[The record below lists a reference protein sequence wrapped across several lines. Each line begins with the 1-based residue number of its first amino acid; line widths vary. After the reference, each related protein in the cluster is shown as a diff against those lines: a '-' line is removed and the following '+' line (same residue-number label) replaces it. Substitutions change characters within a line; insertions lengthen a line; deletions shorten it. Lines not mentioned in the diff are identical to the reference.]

1 MAKLLKL
8 RRGTTSQHS
17 SFTGA
22 EGEVTIDTTKDTAVI
37 HDGSQAG
44 GRPLL
49 REDMSNL
56 PAGTIDNADISNSAA
71 IAGTKISP
79 DFGSQ
84 NITTTGTISAG
95 NDITLNSSG
104 NNKTLQIK
112 KGTTVAAMLGH
123 IGSGDEGFLTL
134 KDGGTDTLVMNGES
148 GGVSYINSGNFAVGK
163 TTASQKLDVNG
174 NIAVSG
180 TVDGRD
186 VASDGSKLDGI
197 ESGATADQSASEILT
212 SIKTVDG
219 SGSGLDADLL
229 DGNHAGNFVS
239 AVGSDTLTGST
250 YTFDSSTAQ
259 KIILPGANS
268 PYIRFQEG
276 TTDRGYIQFDSS
288 LDSMIIVNQQSG
300 EYLRMGSGETG
311 LQWYVDNGAR
321 TVWTSGNDG
330 SGSGLDADL
339 CDGLHVSNAEGTN
352 TIVARNSSGY
362 VFASYFNASGSF
374 GTSGNT
380 SGMGIFIGTNGSDTY
395 ARSYSAAAA
404 RSLLNVANGANN
416 VTNNNQLTNGA
427 GYITSSSLSS
437 YMPKSGGTFTG
448 QVNTQNFIP
457 TSNNS
462 YDLGSSS
469 YRYRNIYTNDLHLSN
484 EGSSN
489 DVDST
494 WGDWTIQEGESDLFL
509 KNNRSGKKFKFNLTE
524 VS

>member
-22 EGEVTIDTTKDTAVI
+22 EGEVTIDTTKDTAVV

-44 GRPLL
+44 GRPLA
-49 REDMSNL
+49 REDLNNVSSSTIAGRLSNDSLATSKIAAGAL
-56 PAGTIDNADISNSAA
+56 PTDVTVASANIVNGTIATGDIANSAITSDKLNNTA
-71 IAGTKISP
+71 VTFAKMQNV
-79 DFGSQ
+79 SQ
-84 NITTTGTISAG
+84 
-95 NDITLNSSG
+95 DTLIGRTAS
-104 NNKTLQIK
+104 
-112 KGTTVAAMLGH
+112 
-123 IGSGDEGFLTL
+123 GSGAA
-134 KDGGTDTLVMNGES
+134 TDLS
-148 GGVSYINSGNFAVGK
+148 
-163 TTASQKLDVNG
+163 ASQARALLNVEN
-174 NIAVSG
+174 
-180 TVDGRD
+180 
-186 VASDGSKLDGI
+186 
-197 ESGATADQSASEILT
+197 GATADQSASEILT

-239 AVGSDTLTGST
+239 AVGSDTLTGAT
-250 YTFDSSTAQ
+250 YTFNSSTAQ
-259 KIILPGANS
+259 KIILQGASS

-276 TTDRGYIQFDSS
+276 TTNRGYIQFDSA

-300 EYLRMGSGETG
+300 EYLRIGSGETG
-311 LQWYVDNGAR
+311 LQYYVDNGAR

-330 SGSGLDADL
+330 AGSGLDADK
-339 CDGLHVSNAEGTN
+339 CDGLHVSNSEGTN
-352 TIVARNSSGY
+352 TIVARNASGY
-362 VFASYFNASGSF
+362 VFANYFNASGSF
-374 GTSGNT
+374 GTSGSG
-380 SGMGIFIGTNGSDTY
+380 SGMGLFIGTNGSDTY
-395 ARSYSAAAA
+395 ARSYNAAAA
-404 RSLLNVANGANN
+404 RTLLNVANGANN

-457 TSNNS
+457 SSNNS

-469 YRYRNIYTNDLHLSN
+469 YRYRNIYTNDLNLSN

-489 DVDST
+489 DVDGS

-509 KNNRSGKKFKFNLTE
+509 KNNRSGKKYKFNLTE

>member
-22 EGEVTIDTTKDTAVI
+22 EGEVTIDTTKDTAVV

-84 NITTTGTISAG
+84 NITTTGTLSAG
-95 NDITLNSSG
+95 DDITLNSSG
-104 NNKTLQIK
+104 NNKTLTIK
-112 KGTTVAAMLGH
+112 KGTTVSAMLGH

-212 SIKTVDG
+212 AVKTVDG

-229 DGNHAGNFVS
+229 DSYQASEFVTS
-239 AVGSDTLTGST
+239 QASDTLTGAQ
-250 YTFDSSTAQ
+250 YTFSSSTDQ
-259 KIILPGANS
+259 KIILQGSNN
-268 PYIRFQEG
+268 PYIHFKEG
-276 TTDRGYIQFDSS
+276 TTDRAYIQWHSNGN
-288 LDSMIIVNQQSG
+288 LYLVNQESG
-300 EYLRMGSGETG
+300 EQLLLGSGSSG
-311 LQWYVDNGAR
+311 LKFVEGGNTR
-321 TVWTSGNDG
+321 TVWHSGNDG
-330 SGSGLDADL
+330 SGSGLDADT
-339 CDGLHVSNAEGTN
+339 CDGLHVNSGVSNN
-352 TIVARNSSGY
+352 TIVARTASGY
-362 VFASYFNASGSF
+362 IFANYFNTSPNDIASGSISKICAE
-374 GTSGNT
+374 SGND
-380 SGMGIFIGTNGSDTY
+380 GYIRHAG
-395 ARSYSAAAA
+395 AAAV
-404 RSLLNVANGANN
+404 RTFLNVQDGANYI
-416 VTNNNQLTNGA
+416 TNTNQLTNGS

>member
-84 NITTTGTISAG
+84 NIVTTGDATITGGDLTLSGDFPKFKFTDIAG
-95 NDITLNSSG
+95 SDEDAYIVNNSNVLAFGKTNNPTVANDILVLKLNDQSAQFKG
-104 NNKTLQIK
+104 N
-112 KGTTVAAMLGH
+112 
-123 IGSGDEGFLTL
+123 
-134 KDGGTDTLVMNGES
+134 
-148 GGVSYINSGNFAVGK
+148 
-163 TTASQKLDVNG
+163 LDVDSGVDVTG
-174 NIAVSG
+174 NITVSG

-186 VASDGSKLDGI
+186 VAGDGSKLDGI
-197 ESGATADQSASEILT
+197 ESGATGDQTAAEIRT
-212 SIKTVDG
+212 PIKTVDG

-239 AVGSDTLTGST
+239 AVGSDTLTGGT
-250 YTFDSSTAQ
+250 YTFNSSTAQ
-259 KIILPGANS
+259 KIILAGATS
-268 PYIRFQEG
+268 PYIRFREG
-276 TTDRGYIQFDSS
+276 STDRGYIQFDAT

-330 SGSGLDADL
+330 SGSGLDADK

-352 TIVARNSSGY
+352 TIVARNASGY
-362 VFASYFNASGSF
+362 VFANYFNASGSF

>member
-22 EGEVTIDTTKDTAVI
+22 EGEVTIDTTKDTAVV

-84 NITTTGTISAG
+84 NITTTGTLSAG
-95 NDITLNSSG
+95 DDITLNSSG
-104 NNKTLQIK
+104 NNKTLTIK
-112 KGTTVAAMLGH
+112 KGTTVSAMLGH
-123 IGSGDEGFLTL
+123 IGSGDEGFLSL

-148 GGVSYINSGNFAVGK
+148 GGVSYINSGNFGVGK

-212 SIKTVDG
+212 AVKSVDG
-219 SGSGLDADLL
+219 AGSGLDADLL
-229 DGNHAGNFVS
+229 DSYQASEFVTS
-239 AVGSDTLTGST
+239 AASDTLTGST
-250 YTFDSSTAQ
+250 YTFSTGTDQ
-259 KIILPGANS
+259 KIILQGSSN
-268 PYIRFQEG
+268 PYIRFRES
-276 TTDRGYIQFDSS
+276 TTDKAYIQWDASGFFQF
-288 LDSMIIVNQQSG
+288 VNSETG
-300 EYLRMGSGETG
+300 EYLRIGNGGNG
-311 LQWYVDNGAR
+311 LIFVHDGTSS
-321 TVWTSGNDG
+321 TVWHSGNDG
-330 SGSGLDADL
+330 PGSGLDADT
-339 CDGLHVSNAEGTN
+339 CDGLHVNNGVSNN
-352 TIVARNSSGY
+352 TIVARTASGY
-362 VFASYFNASGSF
+362 IFANYFNTSPNDITSGSISKICAE
-374 GTSGNT
+374 SGND
-380 SGMGIFIGTNGSDTY
+380 GYIRHAG
-395 ARSYSAAAA
+395 AAAV
-404 RSLLNVANGANN
+404 RTFLNVQDGANYI
-416 VTNNNQLTNGA
+416 TNTNQLTNGS

-437 YMPKSGGTFTG
+437 YLAKSGGTMSGTITSYHI
-448 QVNTQNFIP
+448 QPYANNT
-457 TSNNS
+457 
-462 YDLGSSS
+462 YDLGTSS
-469 YRYRNIYTNDLHLSN
+469 YRYRNIYTNDLNLSN

-489 DVDST
+489 DVDGS